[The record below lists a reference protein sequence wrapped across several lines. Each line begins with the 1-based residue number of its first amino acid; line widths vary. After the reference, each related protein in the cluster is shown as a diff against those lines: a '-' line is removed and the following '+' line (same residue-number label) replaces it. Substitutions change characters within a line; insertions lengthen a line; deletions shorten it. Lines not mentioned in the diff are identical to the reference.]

1 MTGTATAPPA
11 LDAIDKKLLN
21 LIQAEVPLVA
31 RPYAALAP
39 RVGIGEAGLLERI
52 TRLKADGVIRQIGAI
67 FDTRRMGYQSS
78 LVATRIPPERLA
90 SGAAI
95 ISEHPGVSHNY
106 GRNHFYNLWYT
117 IALPPRVSM
126 EHTVQR
132 LHELSGA
139 QRTRLMPTLRLF
151 KIGVQLDVA
160 GDSNPAEAMPA
171 GAAWSWKTAPEAA
184 VVTDAEVQAIRCLQE
199 DLPVEPEPFATLA
212 ARWGLTTD
220 ALFARA
226 ASFQSRTMIR
236 RYAAVLHHRSAGFV
250 VNGMGVWKV
259 PLERLEE
266 LGPVMGGF
274 RGVSHCYQR
283 PTYEDWPYT
292 VFTMVHG
299 RTGPEVHAVMAAI
312 AQATG
317 LTEHEILW
325 SVKEYKKIRVKYFTP
340 ELDDWVQRYTET
352 PSPVALSPGR
362 GEGGVRGGGI
372 G

>member
-1 MTGTATAPPA
+1 M
-11 LDAIDKKLLN
+11 
-21 LIQAEVPLVA
+21 QAEVPLVP
-31 RPYAALAP
+31 RPFAALAP
-39 RVGIGEAGLLERI
+39 RVGVSEEDLLARVAH
-52 TRLKADGVIRQIGAI
+52 LKEDGVIRQIGAI

-78 LVATRIPPERLA
+78 LVATRIPVERLA
-90 SGAAI
+90 AGAAVI
-95 ISEHPGVSHNY
+95 NEHPGVSHNY
-106 GRNHFYNLWYT
+106 GRNHAYNLWYT
-117 IALPPRVSM
+117 IALPPRVSL
-126 EHTVQR
+126 EQTVQR
-132 LHELSGA
+132 LHDLSGA
-139 QRTRLMPTLRLF
+139 ERTRLMPTLRLF
-151 KIGVQLDVA
+151 KIGVQLDVT

-184 VVTDAEVQAIRCLQE
+184 VVTEQEIQAIRCLQE

-212 ARWGLTTD
+212 ARWGLTAD
-220 ALFARA
+220 ALFAHA
-226 ASFQSRTMIR
+226 ASFRERTMIR

-317 LTEHEILW
+317 LTEHEVLW

-340 ELDDWVQRYTET
+340 ELDAWAESWGQVRQ
-352 PSPVALSPGR
+352 PVPAEER
-362 GEGGVRGGGI
+362 Q
-372 G
+372 

>member
-1 MTGTATAPPA
+1 M
-11 LDAIDKKLLN
+11 
-21 LIQAEVPLVA
+21 QAEVPLVP
-31 RPYAALAP
+31 RPFAALAP
-39 RVGIGEAGLLERI
+39 RVGISEEDLLARVA
-52 TRLKADGVIRQIGAI
+52 RLKAEGVIRQIGAI

-78 LVATRIPPERLA
+78 LVATRIPPERLEP
-90 SGAAI
+90 GAAVI
-95 ISEHPGVSHNY
+95 NEHPGVSHNY

-117 IALPPRVSM
+117 IALPPRVSL
-126 EHTVQR
+126 EQTVQR
-132 LHELSGA
+132 LHDLSGA
-139 QRTRLMPTLRLF
+139 ERTRLMPTLRLF
-151 KIGVQLDVA
+151 KIGVQLDVT
-160 GDSNPAEAMPA
+160 GDSNPADATTA

-184 VVTDAEVQAIRCLQE
+184 VVTEQEIQVIRCLQE

-212 ARWGLTTD
+212 ARWGLTAD
-220 ALFARA
+220 DLFAHA
-226 ASFQSRTMIR
+226 ASFRERQMIR

-325 SVKEYKKIRVKYFTP
+325 SIKEYKKIRVKYFTP
-340 ELDDWVQRYTET
+340 ELDAWAKTYCE
-352 PSPVALSPGR
+352 AAA
-362 GEGGVRGGGI
+362 
-372 G
+372 